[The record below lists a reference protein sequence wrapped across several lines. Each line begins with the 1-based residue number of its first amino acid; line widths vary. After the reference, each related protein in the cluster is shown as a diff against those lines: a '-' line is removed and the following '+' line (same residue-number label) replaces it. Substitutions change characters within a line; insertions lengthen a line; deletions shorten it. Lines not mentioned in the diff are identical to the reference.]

1 VFCDISQDY
10 LLTQDEVDKAISK
23 LKDCLTGSVL
33 KDMYASADRV
43 KFAELLITPVVEK
56 VIVDRETIEI
66 PSSNKIKEAFV
77 NFIAQLAEEQLAT
90 T

>member
-1 VFCDISQDY
+1 
-10 LLTQDEVDKAISK
+10 
-23 LKDCLTGSVL
+23 
-33 KDMYASADRV
+33 MYASADRV